1 MEPTIQQRRWDI
13 PATKLTILREGYFSH
28 NIILK
33 TVVPESIGAIYCVYH
48 DDQISA
54 YEGGRRG
61 GSMDKDKLRMVR
73 HDKYI
78 CKQINRI
85 KSL

>member
-13 PATKLTILREGYFSH
+13 PATKLTIFWIFSH

-48 DDQISA
+48 DDQTSA
-54 YEGGRRG
+54 YEGGRRER

-78 CKQINRI
+78 CKQINGI